1 MRIRYGALRMAFLVP
16 VLATA
21 VACCVLAA
29 DINPTFDVATVKASR
44 PEVTT
49 RRFTIQGRRFLTFST
64 SLADLIQ
71 FAYGLHPRQLAGGP
85 GWIESNTFDVVGL
98 ASGDGQP
105 TEQEWMKMMANLVV
119 ERFHLRY
126 HLEKRELAVYAIT
139 VDQQGSKL
147 ESSDGGPDTLPSL
160 GFRGRGQ
167 LVARN
172 ASMKDLAWELQS
184 AVLDRPVVD
193 QTGLAKRFHFTLSWT
208 PDEFQ
213 TSALAGEARKD
224 KDSEI
229 APNLFTAIREQLGL
243 RLTATR
249 SKADVMVVEQVTL
262 PDRD

>member
-1 MRIRYGALRMAFLVP
+1 
-16 VLATA
+16 
-21 VACCVLAA
+21 
-29 DINPTFDVATVKASR
+29 
-44 PEVTT
+44 
-49 RRFTIQGRRFLTFST
+49 
-64 SLADLIQ
+64 
-71 FAYGLHPRQLAGGP
+71 
-85 GWIESNTFDVVGL
+85 
-98 ASGDGQP
+98 
-105 TEQEWMKMMANLVV
+105 MKMMANLVV

-126 HLEKRELAVYAIT
+126 HLEQRELAVYAIT

-147 ESSDGGPDTLPSL
+147 ESSDGGPGTLPSL

-172 ASMKDLAWELQS
+172 VSIKDLAWELQS

-208 PDEFQ
+208 PNDFQ
-213 TSALAGEARKD
+213 TSALVGEARKD
-224 KDSEI
+224 SEF
-229 APNLFTAIREQLGL
+229 APSLFTAIREQLGL

>member
-1 MRIRYGALRMAFLVP
+1 MAVLRIF
-16 VLATA
+16 LATA
-21 VACCVLAA
+21 ATAFAVLAA
-29 DINPTFDVATVKASR
+29 GINPSFEVATVKPSGSDIS
-44 PEVTT
+44 T
-49 RRFTIQGRRFLTFST
+49 RRFTIEGRRFLTFHT

-85 GWIESNTFDVVGL
+85 GWMESNTFDVVGL

-105 TEQEWMKMMANLVV
+105 TEQEWMKMMANLIV

-160 GFRGRGQ
+160 GFRGRGE

-172 ASMKDLAWELQS
+172 ASIKDLAWELQS

-208 PDEFQ
+208 PDDFQ
-213 TSALAGEARKD
+213 TSALAGEAR